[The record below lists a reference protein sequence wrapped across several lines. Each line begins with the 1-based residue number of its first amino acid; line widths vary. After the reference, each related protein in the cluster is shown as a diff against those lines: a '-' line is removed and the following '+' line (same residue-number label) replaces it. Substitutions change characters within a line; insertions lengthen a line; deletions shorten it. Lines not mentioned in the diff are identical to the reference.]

1 MVCVFLPA
9 FVFPDCA
16 RRFSFFAFLPKAYKG
31 SRRALEWDVLGVAQD
46 EAAMGGARSAEHV
59 GAENLF

>member
-1 MVCVFLPA
+1 MAGVFCQPLSSSIA
-9 FVFPDCA
+9 HGVF
-16 RRFSFFAFLPKAYKG
+16 RFFAFLPKAYKG

-46 EAAMGGARSAEHV
+46 EAAMGDARSAEHV